1 VTSCGQV
8 RWDDVRCLRTE
19 HANRLGGSCC
29 GALRGDVRCC
39 RRGRIFR
46 GADESVLAATSCG
59 QVRWDD
65 VRCLRMEHANRLS
78 GSCCGALRG
87 DVRCCRRGRTFRG
100 AEESV
105 SAATGCGWVT
115 LRRRVRTFGWVRGSR
130 HSASCYGA
138 SHGDMGRRGWRTRSF
153 GAAGVCPTRRS
164 EVRCVARWRTRTCL
178 RVGRRRLVEP
188 RCRVTRGDARRSLS
202 ERHPSGQRAR

>member
-1 VTSCGQV
+1 MTNPVAPDRFLTAGTLWRHNVSWARPPAFGHV
-8 RWDDVRCLRTE
+8 
-19 HANRLGGSCC
+19 
-29 GALRGDVRCC
+29 
-39 RRGRIFR
+39 
-46 GADESVLAATSCG
+46 DEFSSVTSCG

-115 LRRRVRTFGWVRGSR
+115 LRRSVRTFG
-130 HSASCYGA
+130 
-138 SHGDMGRRGWRTRSF
+138 
-153 GAAGVCPTRRS
+153 
-164 EVRCVARWRTRTCL
+164 
-178 RVGRRRLVEP
+178 
-188 RCRVTRGDARRSLS
+188 
-202 ERHPSGQRAR
+202 